1 MPTIAIIDGVK
12 VLIYYNDH
20 APPHFHHHAMMGGR
34 EVQIAIRSLS
44 VLRGS
49 LPPAQLRKIL
59 FWATEH
65 QAELALHW
73 LKAQDDEEI

>member
-1 MPTIAIIDGVK
+1 MPTIAIVDGVK

-20 APPHFHHHAMMGGR
+20 APPHFHAMMSGR
-34 EVQIAIRSLS
+34 EVQIAIRTLN

-49 LPPAQLRKIL
+49 LPSAQLRKIL
-59 FWATEH
+59 VWATEH